1 METKKKHELSLAKRM
16 AISLVCGLVAGLA
29 FMFLREHLNASGQAQ
44 TWTTINNL
52 LFQDITAEGAE
63 RAFGIFYIIGQLFI
77 KALQLVIIPMV
88 FTSISLAIGSI
99 ADIRTMGRISAKTLF
114 WFLLCSFL
122 ALLLAGCVGYG
133 TYSMGLFNTR
143 IEGLAE
149 ASGSTGSNPLNVVLN
164 IIPSNIIT
172 AFGSNGAVLS
182 SVFLAVAIGLSM
194 NTLGESRT
202 ATLRRLLG
210 EVNDVVVVFLNFI
223 VSNFAPFAVF
233 VLLTRTFAIYGIDYL
248 KPALVYVVI
257 TVVLLLAFLI
267 IAYPLVIALGAKLDP
282 FTFIRKIANVAVFGF
297 STSSS
302 AATLPLNI
310 KVSEEEFGV
319 DESIASFVL
328 PLGMTINMDGT
339 AIMQVIA
346 TVFIAGC
353 AGYTVTPGQLVVVA
367 LLALLGFLMFG
378 NLLRVSGVTERL
390 SQSAQNELANI
401 VTILLGFTISAT
413 MTGDKF
419 INLSTLMIIGMG
431 LVAFVLDT
439 AGGVF
444 SAKAVNLFLPAH
456 LKVNPM
462 VGAAGISAFPMSARV
477 IQRLGQ
483 EADPGNFLL
492 MHAIGANVSGQIG
505 SVLAGGILL
514 ALLS

>member
-29 FMFLREHLNASGQAQ
+29 FMFLREHLNASGQAE

-99 ADIRTMGRISAKTLF
+99 ADTRTMGRISAKTLF

-133 TYSMGLFNTR
+133 AYSMGLFNTR

-164 IIPSNIIT
+164 IIPSNIVT

-248 KPALVYVVI
+248 
-257 TVVLLLAFLI
+257 
-267 IAYPLVIALGAKLDP
+267 PLVIALGAKLDP

-310 KVSEEEFGV
+310 KVCEEEFGV

-367 LLALLGFLMFG
+367 LLALLASVGTPAAPGAGAVILF
-378 NLLRVSGVTERL
+378 
-390 SQSAQNELANI
+390 
-401 VTILLGFTISAT
+401 TILS
-413 MTGDKF
+413 
-419 INLSTLMIIGMG
+419 GMG
-431 LVAFVLDT
+431 FVND
-439 AGGVF
+439 
-444 SAKAVNLFLPAH
+444 
-456 LKVNPM
+456 
-462 VGAAGISAFPMSARV
+462 GA
-477 IQRLGQ
+477 
-483 EADPGNFLL
+483 
-492 MHAIGANVSGQIG
+492 
-505 SVLAGGILL
+505 LL
-514 ALLS
+514 AYSLILAINRPIEMLVTSLNVVGDAVASICVAKSEGLLNEETFNK

>member
-99 ADIRTMGRISAKTLF
+99 ADTRTMGRISAKTLF

-248 KPALVYVVI
+248 KPALVYVVV

-310 KVSEEEFGV
+310 KVCEEEFGV

-328 PLGMTINMDGT
+328 PLGT

-367 LLALLGFLMFG
+367 LLALLASVGTPAAPGAGAVILF
-378 NLLRVSGVTERL
+378 
-390 SQSAQNELANI
+390 
-401 VTILLGFTISAT
+401 TILS
-413 MTGDKF
+413 
-419 INLSTLMIIGMG
+419 GMG
-431 LVAFVLDT
+431 FVND
-439 AGGVF
+439 
-444 SAKAVNLFLPAH
+444 
-456 LKVNPM
+456 
-462 VGAAGISAFPMSARV
+462 GA
-477 IQRLGQ
+477 
-483 EADPGNFLL
+483 
-492 MHAIGANVSGQIG
+492 
-505 SVLAGGILL
+505 LL
-514 ALLS
+514 AYSLILAINRPIEMLVTSLNVVGDAVASICVAKSEGLLNEETFNK